1 MIFYFK
7 IRSILKILCIVLL
20 RRDLEQGGEVEA
32 LKLEGDIGGGL
43 ILDRQICISKENTK
57 VLRIDSA
64 IVARNVG
71 AGSGGFS
78 RFSFNASI
86 YSL

>member
-1 MIFYFK
+1 MIK
-7 IRSILKILCIVLL
+7 NCCIVLL
-20 RRDLEQGGEVEA
+20 RRDLEQAGEVEA
-32 LKLEGDIGGGL
+32 LRLEGDIGGGL

-71 AGSGGFS
+71 GGSGGFS
-78 RFSFNASI
+78 RFSVNASI
-86 YSL
+86 